1 MRVPYA
7 VLATARA
14 GRIYRKRP
22 IAIEVLVAAGSLGDV
37 SLVLLESFRFVVDA
51 DGR

>member
-14 GRIYRKRP
+14 GRIYRERP
-22 IAIEVLVAAGSLGDV
+22 IAIEVLIAAGSLGDV
-37 SLVLLESFRFVVDA
+37 SLVLLKLLDL
-51 DGR
+51 